1 MKNLIWSDAIK
12 AINPNAKYT
21 CSGDLENII
30 WLDGTP
36 AISKSDIEAKLSEL
50 QTTEITTIAS
60 AKAKLKALGLTD
72 TELSALFGD

>member
-12 AINPNAKYT
+12 AINPDAKYT

-36 AISKSDIEAKLSEL
+36 AISKSDIETKLSEL
-50 QTTEITTIAS
+50 QTTEITNIAS
-60 AKAKLKALGLTD
+60 AKAKLKGLGLTD
-72 TELSALFGD
+72 AELTALFGD

>member
-12 AINPNAKYT
+12 AINPDAKYT

-72 TELSALFGD
+72 TELSALFGN